1 MAGCRPK
8 GVPRSSALP
17 QTGTAYGRSYFG
29 GRVFLDGA
37 DALREE
43 RPAPRD
49 RRGASSLFCAV
60 RSRDPLRWLLSTI
73 PSRRSSRRTHSSLT
87 VGRSPSSRQYSAS
100 FATDHFEY
108 GKPRSLGSD
117 RATSISRRNCSA
129 LRIGGRPFGFGTRS
143 NVLNP
148 LSLNLRIQWYATV
161 KWHPIRSAASSGAR
175 PRCTSSMTRYRWWI
189 RALKERSLSF
199 RPSTWRSGRVR
210 RRSCTRRGMER
221 PPRRSADNVQRRL
234 SCGKNGIRRDRATG
248 LRLLCLRP
256 RTRRKKTTLRRQS

>member
-8 GVPRSSALP
+8 GVPRLLALP
-17 QTGTAYGRSYFG
+17 QTGTSYDRSYSG
-29 GRVFLDGA
+29 GRVFPGESGD
-37 DALREE
+37 LRDE
-43 RPAPRD
+43 RPAPLE
-49 RRGASSLFCAV
+49 RRGASRLFCAV
-60 RSRDPLRWLLSTI
+60 RSRDPLSWRRSAI

-87 VGRSPSSRQYSAS
+87 AGRSPSPRQYSAS

-108 GKPRSLGSD
+108 DNPRSRGSD

-129 LRIGGRPFGFGTRS
+129 LRIGGRPLGFATRS
-143 NVLNP
+143 NVRNP

-199 RPSTWRSGRVR
+199 RPNTWRSGRVR
-210 RRSCTRRGMER
+210 RRSCTRRGMEP

-234 SCGKNGIRRDRATG
+234 SCGKNGIRRDRAIG
-248 LRLLCLRP
+248 PRLLCLRP
-256 RTRRKKTTLRRQS
+256 RTRRKKTILRRQS